1 MKTRYLLLFLGLA
14 FFGESQLLAQDKIVI
29 AHRGA
34 SAYLPEHTLEAKV
47 LAFAQGAD
55 YLEQDVV
62 MTRDD
67 QLVVL
72 HDLTLERMTNVAE
85 LFPQRARED
94 GSYYVIDFSLDELR
108 QLRVREGSNYPA
120 RFPKN
125 SGSFRIHTFEE
136 ELQLIQGLSTSA
148 GRTVGIYPEL
158 KAPWF
163 HHQHGKD
170 IGSAVL
176 RLLKQYGY
184 DSREAPVFLQS
195 FDHAELLRVK
205 QELLPALGM
214 DLKLVQLVAR
224 NDWQETM
231 QLQADGSW
239 QAYDYTWML
248 TIDGIAS
255 LIAYV
260 DGAGPA
266 FDMLLE
272 NPALV
277 AAARDAGLQ
286 MHPYTLRADDPRMQ
300 LWPGGFDA
308 LVNQLLY
315 GLGVDGLFTDH
326 PDRVVQLREAHS
338 RALGDL

>member
-14 FFGESQLLAQDKIVI
+14 FFGENQLLAQDKIVI

-67 QLVVL
+67 KLVVL

-85 LFPQRARED
+85 QFPQRARDD
-94 GSYYVIDFSLDELR
+94 GSYYVIDFTLDELR
-108 QLRVREGSNYPA
+108 QLRVGEGSNYPA
-120 RFPKN
+120 RFPKATGN
-125 SGSFRIHTFEE
+125 FRIHTFEE
-136 ELQLIQGLSTSA
+136 ELQLIQGMSTST
-148 GRTVGIYPEL
+148 GKSVGIYPEL

-170 IGSAVL
+170 IGTAVL

-184 DSREAPVFLQS
+184 DSREAPVYLQS
-195 FDHAELLRVK
+195 FDHAELLRVR
-205 QELLPALGM
+205 QELMPALGM
-214 DLKLVQLVAR
+214 ELLLVQLVAR
-224 NDWQETM
+224 NDWQETF
-231 QLQADGSW
+231 QLQPDGSW
-239 QAYDYTWML
+239 QPYDYAWML
-248 TIDGIAS
+248 TPEGIAS
-255 LIAYV
+255 LSMVA
-260 DGAGPA
+260 DGVGPA

-272 NPALV
+272 NPVLI
-277 AAARDAGLQ
+277 AAAQAAGMQ
-286 MHPYTLRADDPRMQ
+286 VHPYTLRADDPRMRV
-300 LWPGGFDA
+300 WPGGFDA
-308 LVNQLLY
+308 LVYQLLY

-326 PDRVVQLREAHS
+326 PDRVIRVREAHAQS
-338 RALGDL
+338 LGNE